1 MDLEQNTGGE
11 GQLAVSQSDMPKAS
25 VMALIEKSPIA
36 SVVSNPRLSDNP
48 IVAVNDAF
56 LQLTGYDRD
65 FIIGRNCRFLAG
77 KATEPWLTEEI
88 RRGVQQRK
96 SVLVEI
102 LNYKKDGTSFQ
113 NAVLVA
119 PLFDEQ
125 GELEYFLGSQVEID
139 AESPS
144 LSKAR
149 RMRAV
154 AIVKDLSK
162 RQREVL
168 QFIAKGLLNKQIAHE
183 LGLSERTIKMHRSI
197 LMQRLDVPSA
207 ADMVRLAV
215 EAGM

>member
-1 MDLEQNTGGE
+1 MDREKNDSIEDQLE
-11 GQLAVSQSDMPKAS
+11 VSASELPKAS
-25 VMALIEKSPIA
+25 VMALIENSPIA
-36 SVVSNPRLSDNP
+36 SVVSNPRLPDNP
-48 IVAVNDAF
+48 IVAVNEAF
-56 LQLTGYDRD
+56 IQLTGYDSE

-77 KATEPWLTEEI
+77 EATEPWLTEEI

-102 LNYKKDGTSFQ
+102 LNYKKDGTPFQ

-119 PLFDEQ
+119 PLFDEE

-139 AESPS
+139 ADSPS
-144 LSKAR
+144 LAKAR

-168 QFIAKGLLNKQIAHE
+168 QYIAKGLLNKQIAYE

-197 LMQRLDVPSA
+197 LMQRLEVPSA

>member
-1 MDLEQNTGGE
+1 MDREQTPPDAEQAEISG
-11 GQLAVSQSDMPKAS
+11 SDLPKAS

-36 SVVSNPRLSDNP
+36 SVVSNPRLPDNP

-56 LQLTGYDRD
+56 EDLTGYDRD

-77 KATEPWLTEEI
+77 AATEPWLTEEI
-88 RRGVQQRK
+88 RRGVRQRT

-102 LNYKKDGTSFQ
+102 LNYKKDGTPFQ

-119 PLFDEQ
+119 PLFDAE
-125 GELEYFLGSQVEID
+125 GELEYFLGSQVELGGD
-139 AESPS
+139 APS
-144 LSKAR
+144 LAKPR

-154 AIVKDLSK
+154 AIVKELSK

-168 QFIAKGLLNKQIAHE
+168 QFIARGLLNKQIAHE
-183 LGLSERTIKMHRSI
+183 LGLSERTVKMHRSI
-197 LMQRLDVPSA
+197 LMKRLNVPSA